1 MKKIIC
7 TLMCFCVIFAFVS
20 CKKENNASKLQKN
33 LFAETVASDFEASF
47 KEDDT
52 KKIDGIA
59 NEIEA
64 CDDYDDKY
72 AAIEQIAL
80 KIYPY
85 IKNDSKDR
93 YDIAKYSLQKMIALC
108 NSNSTLRGEIQKYYA
123 ELAQKFKDITADYL
137 LGVWERSD
145 NTDFSGA
152 KIKVEKCNSITGYRA
167 VIIEK
172 PPVDDTDF
180 KVDEIKWNNII
191 IKNDTEFYFD
201 DLVHSGE
208 GTTYESAKG
217 TINKDENKIE
227 VKYNDKY
234 STVSGR
240 NQIWIKCE

>member
-72 AAIEQIAL
+72 AAIEQITL

-85 IKNDSKDR
+85 IKNGSKDR

-108 NSNSTLRGEIQKYYA
+108 NSNSTLRGEIQK
-123 ELAQKFKDITADYL
+123 
-137 LGVWERSD
+137 
-145 NTDFSGA
+145 
-152 KIKVEKCNSITGYRA
+152 
-167 VIIEK
+167 
-172 PPVDDTDF
+172 
-180 KVDEIKWNNII
+180 
-191 IKNDTEFYFD
+191 
-201 DLVHSGE
+201 
-208 GTTYESAKG
+208 
-217 TINKDENKIE
+217 
-227 VKYNDKY
+227 
-234 STVSGR
+234 
-240 NQIWIKCE
+240 